1 MSSLLRLI
9 DKHFPEAYQAVMEA
23 VQQAGT
29 EAFLIGA
36 GAFAV
41 HFAHDDR
48 KPSRGTK
55 DIDFAVFVNDLE
67 QFGHIKALLQKRG
80 FNQHF

>member
-9 DKHFPEAYQAVMEA
+9 DKHFPEAYQAVMDA

-41 HFAHDDR
+41 HFVQDDR

-55 DIDFAVFVNDLE
+55 DIDFA
-67 QFGHIKALLQKRG
+67 GR
-80 FNQHF
+80 